1 MAQQTRCP
9 NCGSYN
15 TFKSGTGNVLFEII
29 AGFIGIITLGLADI
43 VTHPI
48 SNVLQERNWI
58 EGKVKAICHTCKF
71 QFTFNDYPEARARRE
86 LWQKAAEDEES
97 RRREQAVQP
106 MSQAQEQTRVGQVPD
121 LQMQIQPAEPKKC
134 KR

>member
-1 MAQQTRCP
+1 MHANTGVNPTVCVVKYKFGAIALKGDAAMAQQTRCP

-71 QFTFNDYPEARARRE
+71 QFTFNDYPEARASSLSERPTKS
-86 LWQKAAEDEES
+86 L
-97 RRREQAVQP
+97 V
-106 MSQAQEQTRVGQVPD
+106 
-121 LQMQIQPAEPKKC
+121 
-134 KR
+134 